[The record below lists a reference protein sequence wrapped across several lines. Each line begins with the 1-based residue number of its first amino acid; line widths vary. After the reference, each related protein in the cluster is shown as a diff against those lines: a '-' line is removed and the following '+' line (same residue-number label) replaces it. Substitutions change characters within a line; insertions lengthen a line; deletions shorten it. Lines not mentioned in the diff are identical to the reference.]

1 MKMKTGSSEM
11 EEQAKKDLIHLVQ
24 VTISADQQQ
33 QQQRCITK
41 STNEKLT
48 VITAQQTWAPANEN
62 NQF

>member
-11 EEQAKKDLIHLVQ
+11 EKQAKKDLIHLVQ

-33 QQQRCITK
+33 QQRCITK
-41 STNEKLT
+41 STNEKFT